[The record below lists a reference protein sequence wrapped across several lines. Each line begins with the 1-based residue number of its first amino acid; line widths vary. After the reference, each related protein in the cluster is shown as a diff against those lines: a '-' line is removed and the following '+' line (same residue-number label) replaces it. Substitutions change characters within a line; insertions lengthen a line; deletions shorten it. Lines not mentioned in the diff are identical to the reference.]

1 MMIIAF
7 FGKNLWGPLGGLW
20 RDLQGI
26 FGGPSVKSYW
36 VSKSQNSANLKWNT
50 LQKDG
55 AIRYVRVHKM
65 KYRLMKVECI
75 CGLAERTN
83 IVDAIAR
90 KY

>member
-1 MMIIAF
+1 MLIIAF
-7 FGKNLWGPLGGLW
+7 G
-20 RDLQGI
+20 
-26 FGGPSVKSYW
+26 SVK
-36 VSKSQNSANLKWNT
+36 VHSAILNWNT

-55 AIRYVRVHKM
+55 TTRNVYKM

-83 IVDAIAR
+83 IVDVIAR

>member
-1 MMIIAF
+1 MLIIAF
-7 FGKNLWGPLGGLW
+7 G
-20 RDLQGI
+20 
-26 FGGPSVKSYW
+26 SVK
-36 VSKSQNSANLKWNT
+36 VHSAILNWNT

-55 AIRYVRVHKM
+55 TVGTTRNVYKM

-90 KY
+90 KYSKVYL

>member
-1 MMIIAF
+1 MLIIVF
-7 FGKNLWGPLGGLW
+7 V
-20 RDLQGI
+20 
-26 FGGPSVKSYW
+26 SVR
-36 VSKSQNSANLKWNT
+36 VHSAILNWNT

-55 AIRYVRVHKM
+55 ATRYVYKM

>member
-1 MMIIAF
+1 MLIIVF
-7 FGKNLWGPLGGLW
+7 V
-20 RDLQGI
+20 
-26 FGGPSVKSYW
+26 SVR
-36 VSKSQNSANLKWNT
+36 VHSAILNWNT

-55 AIRYVRVHKM
+55 ATRYVHKM